1 MRENW
6 AILVIMI
13 ARLKGDIIFRG
24 EKFVVIEAGGIGYR
38 VFVLPETRRVLAKQE
53 KEPAEIWTH
62 LHVRED
68 AQELYGF
75 LHYQELEF
83 FERLIQISGVGPRSA
98 MNVLAAAPLDT
109 LRKAIAAGDAS
120 HLTRVSGIGRRTAE
134 KIIIELRDSLGKG
147 AGHEAGSAELREE
160 EDIFDALAALGYAAR
175 ESREVMQKISPET
188 VGREARLKEALRL
201 LGGK

>member
-1 MRENW
+1 
-6 AILVIMI
+6 MI
-13 ARLKGDIIFRG
+13 ARLKGNIIFRG
-24 EKFVVIEAGGIGYR
+24 EKFLIIETGEISYR
-38 VFVLPETRRVLAKQE
+38 VFVSPETQRMLAKSE
-53 KEPAEIWTH
+53 EAPVEIWTH
-62 LHVRED
+62 LYVRED

-98 MNVLAAAPLDT
+98 MNVLATAPLDV

-134 KIIIELRDSLGKG
+134 KIIIELRDSLNKG
-147 AGHEAGSAELREE
+147 AKGETGGEILQEE
-160 EDIFDALAALGYAAR
+160 EDVFDALAALGYAAR
-175 ESREVMQKISPET
+175 ESREIMQKIPPEIT
-188 VGREARLKEALRL
+188 GRETRLKEALRL